1 MPEDLKKPELTAEWE
16 SRLSAIAK
24 GKASD
29 RKFMREIATYTKELM
44 KQIQN
49 GTGTFRHDNLTN
61 KICPECGKRLLLVNG
76 KQENFMFARIESA
89 ATKSVFPD

>member
-29 RKFMREIATYTKELM
+29 RKFMREIATY
-44 KQIQN
+44 
-49 GTGTFRHDNLTN
+49 N
-61 KICPECGKRLLLVNG
+61 KRTDEADSEWNRNVP
-76 KQENFMFARIESA
+76 S
-89 ATKSVFPD
+89 

>member
-29 RKFMREIATYTKELM
+29 RKFMKEIETIHKRTDETDPEMEQEL
-44 KQIQN
+44 
-49 GTGTFRHDNLTN
+49 
-61 KICPECGKRLLLVNG
+61 P
-76 KQENFMFARIESA
+76 SW
-89 ATKSVFPD
+89 

>member
-61 KICPECGKRLLLVNG
+61 KICPECGKQTSFSKRKTG
-76 KQENFMFARIESA
+76 K
-89 ATKSVFPD
+89 TLCLPG

>member
-1 MPEDLKKPELTAEWE
+1 
-16 SRLSAIAK
+16 
-24 GKASD
+24 
-29 RKFMREIATYTKELM
+29 M

-61 KICPECGKRLLLVNG
+61 KICPECGKRLLLVKENR
-76 KQENFMFARIESA
+76 ENFMFARIESA